1 MLPFSLITGLK
12 PVVSICR
19 SYGTFFPNKYSFVSS
34 FLITGLKPVVIIC
47 RSSGTF
53 FKKGDNN
60 SDMFFSV
67 FSVAKINQSMNLI
80 VFNLDSCP
88 QF

>member
-1 MLPFSLITGLK
+1 
-12 PVVSICR
+12 
-19 SYGTFFPNKYSFVSS
+19 
-34 FLITGLKPVVIIC
+34 
-47 RSSGTF
+47 
-53 FKKGDNN
+53 
-60 SDMFFSV
+60 MFFSV